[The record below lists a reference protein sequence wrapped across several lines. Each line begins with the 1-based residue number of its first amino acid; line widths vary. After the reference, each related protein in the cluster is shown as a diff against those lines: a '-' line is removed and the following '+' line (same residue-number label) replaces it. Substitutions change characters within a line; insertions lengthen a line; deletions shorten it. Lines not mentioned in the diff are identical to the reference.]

1 MRVVHY
7 INQFFGGLGGEEHAG
22 TPPEVRAGAVGP
34 GRLLAQLLPGD
45 AEVVATVICGDNYAA
60 EHLDEVAAMVAAQ
73 VRESRADLL
82 VAGPCFQAGRYGI
95 AAGAV
100 CAAVNQELDVP
111 SVTAM
116 SQENPGVDLYHEQV
130 YIVDS
135 GDDVSQMRDALARMA
150 LLGTR
155 LVNDEDPGPPADVGH
170 FPRGLLRS
178 QFVEKTAAERLT
190 AMLLAKLRGQTYEAE
205 VPIETTAPTPSPSP
219 VADLSKATVA
229 LVTDGG
235 LVPKGNPDGI
245 PLAFAKVW
253 GAYGIA
259 GKEMLNAEEYDVSHG
274 GYDNARVRRDPH
286 RLVPVDVLRD
296 LERDG
301 VIGSLHPEFLST
313 TGNLNPINNSR
324 RMGREMAQRLSD
336 AGVDAV
342 ILTST

>member
-7 INQFFGGLGGEEHAG
+7 INQFFGGLGGEEYAG
-22 TPPEVRAGAVGP
+22 IPPEVRDGAVGP
-34 GRLLAQLLPGD
+34 GRLLDQLLPGD
-45 AEVVATVICGDNYAA
+45 AEVVATIICGDNYAA
-60 EHLDEVAAMVAAQ
+60 ENLDEVTAAVATRVKDMQ
-73 VRESRADLL
+73 ADLL
-82 VAGPCFQAGRYGI
+82 IAGPCFQAGRYGI
-95 AAGAV
+95 AAGGV
-100 CAAVNQELDVP
+100 CAAVHQQLNVP

-116 SQENPGVDLYHEQV
+116 SQENPGVGLYHEQV

-135 GDDVSQMRDALARMA
+135 GGDVGQMRDVLARMA
-150 LLGTR
+150 LLGTK
-155 LVNDEDPGPPADVGH
+155 LANGEDPGLPAEVGY

-178 QFVEKTAAERLT
+178 QFVEQTAAERLT
-190 AMLLAKLRGQTYEAE
+190 AMLLAKLRGQPYEPEA
-205 VPIETTAPTPSPSP
+205 PIEIAEPTAQPLP
-219 VADLSKATVA
+219 VADLSKAVVA

-253 GAYGIA
+253 GAYNIA
-259 GKEMLNAEEYDVSHG
+259 GKETLSADEYDVSHG
-274 GYDNARVRRDPH
+274 GYDNRPVRTDPH

-296 LERDG
+296 FERDG
-301 VIGSLHPEFLST
+301 LIGGLHPEFLST

-324 RMGREMAQRLSD
+324 RMGKEMAQRLTS

>member
-22 TPPEVRAGAVGP
+22 IPPQVHAGAVGP
-34 GRLLAQLLPGD
+34 GRLLSQLLPSA
-45 AEVVATVICGDNYAA
+45 AEVVATVVCGDNYAA
-60 EHLDEVAAMVAAQ
+60 EHLDQVTAAVVTQ
-73 VRESRADLL
+73 VKDTQAYLL
-82 VAGPCFQAGRYGI
+82 IAGPCFQAGRYGI
-95 AAGAV
+95 AAAAV
-100 CAAVNQELDVP
+100 CAAVQQQLNIP

-116 SQENPGVDLYHEQV
+116 SQENPGVDLYREHV

-135 GDDVSQMRDALARMA
+135 GGDVGQMRDVLARMA
-150 LLGTR
+150 LLGTK
-155 LVNDEDPGPPADVGH
+155 LANGEELGSPAAMSY
-170 FPRGLLRS
+170 FPQGLLRS
-178 QFVEKTAAERLT
+178 QFVQETAAERLT
-190 AMLLAKLRGQTYEAE
+190 AMLLAKLRDQPYQPET
-205 VPIETTAPTPSPSP
+205 PIEIAEPTVQPLP
-219 VADLSKATVA
+219 VGDLSKAVVA

-253 GAYGIA
+253 GAYNIT
-259 GKEMLNAEEYDVSHG
+259 GKETLSADEYDVSHG
-274 GYDNARVRRDPH
+274 GYDNRPVRTDPH

-296 LERDG
+296 FERDG
-301 VIGSLHPEFLST
+301 LIGGLHPEFLST

-324 RMGREMAQRLSD
+324 RMGKEMAQRLTS

>member
-7 INQFFGGLGGEEHAG
+7 INQFFGGLGGEEHANI
-22 TPPEVRAGAVGP
+22 PQEVRAGAVGP
-34 GRLLAQLLPGD
+34 GRLLTQLLPD
-45 AEVVATVICGDNYAA
+45 TAEVVATVICGDNYAA
-60 EHLDEVAAMVAAQ
+60 EHLGQITATVLAQ
-73 VRESRADLL
+73 VTDAHADLL

-100 CAAVNQELDVP
+100 CAAVQQELNIP
-111 SVTAM
+111 SVAAM
-116 SQENPGVDLYHEQV
+116 SQDNPGVDLYREQA

-135 GDDVSQMRDALARMA
+135 GVDVGQMKDVLARMA
-150 LLGTR
+150 LLGTK
-155 LVNDEDPGPPADVGH
+155 LANGEDPGLSAEVGY
-170 FPRGLLRS
+170 FPRGLLHS

-190 AMLLAKLRGQTYEAE
+190 AMLLAKLRGQPYEPE
-205 VPIETTAPTPSPSP
+205 VPIEAAEPTAPPLP

-253 GAYGIA
+253 GAYSIA
-259 GKEMLNAEEYDVSHG
+259 GKETLSSDEYDVSHG
-274 GYDNARVRRDPH
+274 GYDNRPVRTDPH

-296 LERDG
+296 LERNG
-301 VIGSLHPEFLST
+301 VIGGLHSEFLST

-324 RMGREMAQRLSD
+324 RMGREMAQRLMD

>member
-7 INQFFGGLGGEEHAG
+7 INQFFGGLGGEEHANM
-22 TPPEVRAGAVGP
+22 PQEVRAGTVGP
-34 GRLLAQLLPGD
+34 GRLLAQLLPD
-45 AEVVATVICGDNYAA
+45 TAEVVATVICGDNYAA
-60 EHLDEVAAMVAAQ
+60 EHLGQVAATVLAQ
-73 VRESRADLL
+73 VTDARADLL

-100 CAAVNQELDVP
+100 CAAVNQQLDVP
-111 SVTAM
+111 SVTGMA
-116 SQENPGVDLYHEQV
+116 QGNPGVDLYREQV

-135 GDDVSQMRDALARMA
+135 GVDVGQMRDVIARMA
-150 LLGTR
+150 LLGTK
-155 LVNDEDPGPPADVGH
+155 LVNAEDPGLPAEAGY
-170 FPRGLLRS
+170 FPRRLLRS
-178 QFVEKTAAERLT
+178 QFVENTAAERLT
-190 AMLLAKLRGQTYEAE
+190 AMLLAKLRGQPYESE
-205 VPIETTAPTPSPSP
+205 VPIEIAAPTAPPLP
-219 VADLSKATVA
+219 VVDLSKATVA

-253 GAYGIA
+253 GAYHIA
-259 GKEMLNAEEYDVSHG
+259 DKEMLTSDEYDVSHG
-274 GYDNARVRRDPH
+274 GYDNRPVRTDPH

-296 LERDG
+296 LERNG

-324 RMGREMAQRLSD
+324 RMGKEMAQRLVD

>member
-7 INQFFGGLGGEEHAG
+7 INQFFGGLGGEEYAG
-22 TPPEVRAGAVGP
+22 MPPEVRAGAAGP
-34 GRLLAQLLPGD
+34 GRLLDQLLPGD
-45 AEVVATVICGDNYAA
+45 AEVVATVVCGDNYAA
-60 EHLDEVAAMVAAQ
+60 ENLDEVTAAVAARVKDVQ
-73 VRESRADLL
+73 ADLL

-100 CAAVNQELDVP
+100 CAAVHQQLSVP

-135 GDDVSQMRDALARMA
+135 GGDVGRMRDVLARMV
-150 LLGTR
+150 LLGTK
-155 LVNDEDPGPPADVGH
+155 LANGEDPGLPTDMGY
-170 FPRGLLRS
+170 FPRGVLRS
-178 QFVEKTAAERLT
+178 QFVEKTVAERLT
-190 AMLLAKLRGQTYEAE
+190 TMLLAKLRGQPYEPE
-205 VPIETTAPTPSPSP
+205 VPIEVAEPTAQPLP
-219 VADLSKATVA
+219 VADMSKATVA

-253 GAYGIA
+253 GAYSIA
-259 GKEMLNAEEYDVSHG
+259 GKETLTSAEYDVSHG
-274 GYDNARVRRDPH
+274 GYDNRPVRTDPH

-296 LERDG
+296 MERDG
-301 VIGSLHPEFLST
+301 LIGGLHPEFLST

-324 RMGREMAQRLSD
+324 RMGKEMAQRLTS
-336 AGVDAV
+336 AGVDTV

>member
-7 INQFFGGLGGEEHAG
+7 INQFFGGLGGEEHASV
-22 TPPEVRAGAVGP
+22 PPEVRAGAVGP
-34 GRLLAQLLPGD
+34 GRLLGQLLPD
-45 AEVVATVICGDNYAA
+45 TAEVVATVICGDNYAA
-60 EHLDEVAAMVAAQ
+60 ERLDEVAAMVATQ
-73 VRESRADLL
+73 VRESQADLL
-82 VAGPCFQAGRYGI
+82 IAGPCFQSGRYGI

-100 CAAVNQELDVP
+100 CTAVHQQLNVP
-111 SVTAM
+111 AVAAM
-116 SQENPGVDLYHEQV
+116 SRDNPGVDLYHEQV

-135 GDDVSQMRDALARMA
+135 GVDVGQMRNVLTRMA
-150 LLGTR
+150 LLGTK
-155 LVNDEDPGPPADVGH
+155 LANGEDPGLPSDIGY
-170 FPRGLLRS
+170 FPRGMLRS
-178 QFVEKTAAERLT
+178 RFVESSAAQRLT
-190 AMLLAKLRGQTYEAE
+190 AMLLAKLRGQPYEPE
-205 VPIETTAPTPSPSP
+205 VPIEAAAPTPPPLP

-235 LVPKGNPDGI
+235 LVPKGNPDAI

-259 GKEMLNAEEYDVSHG
+259 GKETLSSDEYDVSHG
-274 GYDNARVRRDPH
+274 GYDNRPVRTDPH

-296 LERDG
+296 LERNA

-313 TGNLNPINNSR
+313 TGNLNPIDNSR
-324 RMGREMAQRLSD
+324 RMGREMAQRLTD

>member
-7 INQFFGGLGGEEHAG
+7 INQFFGGLGGEEHANI
-22 TPPEVRAGAVGP
+22 PPEVRAGAAGP
-34 GRLLAQLLPGD
+34 GRLLSQLLPED
-45 AEVVATVICGDNYAA
+45 AEVVATVICGDNYGA
-60 EHLDEVAAMVAAQ
+60 EHPEQIAATVAAQ
-73 VRESRADLL
+73 VRESHADLL
-82 VAGPCFQAGRYGI
+82 LAGPCFQSGRYGI

-100 CAAVNQELDVP
+100 CTTVQQELNVP

-116 SQENPGVDLYHEQV
+116 SQDNPGVDLYHELV

-135 GDDVSQMRDALARMA
+135 GDDVGQMRGVLARMV
-150 LLGTR
+150 LLGTK
-155 LVNDEDPGPPADVGH
+155 LANGDDPGLPAETGY

-178 QFVEKTAAERLT
+178 QFVDKTAAERLT
-190 AMLLAKLRGQTYEAE
+190 DMLLAKLRGQPYEPE
-205 VPIETTAPTPSPSP
+205 VPIEAAAPTPPPLP
-219 VADLSKATVA
+219 VTDLSKATVA

-235 LVPKGNPDGI
+235 LVPKDNPDGI
-245 PLAFAKVW
+245 PLAFSMVW

-259 GKEMLNAEEYDVSHG
+259 GKETLSPDEYDVSHG
-274 GYDNARVRRDPH
+274 GYDNRPVRTDPH

-301 VIGSLHPEFLST
+301 VIGNLHPEFLST

-324 RMGREMAQRLSD
+324 RMGREMAQRLMD